1 VNAAEIVVKKN
12 RKPSENTARV
22 IAVAL
27 AVLAALGLV
36 VPGDELPVLGSFAAA
51 FALLTYVLDG
61 NVRTAVNGA
70 IAGLRDRSARRD
82 RTRGRPAHIRT

>member
-1 VNAAEIVVKKN
+1 MNAAETVVKMN
-12 RKPSENTARV
+12 RKPPENTARV

>member
-1 VNAAEIVVKKN
+1 MKKN
-12 RKPSENTARV
+12 RKPPENTSRV
-22 IAVAL
+22 IVLAL
-27 AVLAALGLV
+27 AVLAALGLI

-51 FALLTYVLDG
+51 FAILTYLLDG

-70 IAGLRDRSARRD
+70 IAGLRDRSARRG